1 MNGSLFRCVSN
12 SHSALFQDAINLIL
26 FNLIHDFR
34 IFSDETKSGSIHD
47 SKEASGSKPE
57 NSRTQLGPI
66 NDVLQLRGR
75 TKSGPINDV
84 TSLSHSRAEELRG
97 RTKSS
102 PSHDDGYLPVIDRL
116 WKKIQ
121 DQNPKVYTMGIWIRD
136 IQIVETFQLGTFT
149 KHNLNSCPSSLH
161 WSFWNIIWFFSAHW
175 STVGIW
181 IANIW
186 IA

>member
-47 SKEASGSKPE
+47 SKDASGSKPE
-57 NSRTQLGPI
+57 NSRSQLGP
-66 NDVLQLRGR
+66 
-75 TKSGPINDV
+75 TNDV

-102 PSHDDGYLPVIDRL
+102 PSHDDGYLPVVDRL

-121 DQNPKVYTMGIWIRD
+121 DQNPKVY
-136 IQIVETFQLGTFT
+136 IVGSRGASQLG
-149 KHNLNSCPSSLH
+149 
-161 WSFWNIIWFFSAHW
+161 
-175 STVGIW
+175 GIF
-181 IANIW
+181 
-186 IA
+186 